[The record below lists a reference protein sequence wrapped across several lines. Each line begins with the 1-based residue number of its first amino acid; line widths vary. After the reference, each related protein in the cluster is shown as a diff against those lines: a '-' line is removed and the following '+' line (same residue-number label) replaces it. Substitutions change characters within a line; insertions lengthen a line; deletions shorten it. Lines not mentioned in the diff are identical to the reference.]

1 MLRAN
6 AVMADGPPMVFS
18 NRLAAVLSLTCSATV
33 HSSSSDMSPPPTRG
47 AVLGE
52 FATIDAGSTNTY

>member
-18 NRLAAVLSLTCSATV
+18 SRFPEVLSLTCSAAWR
-33 HSSSSDMSPPPTRG
+33 SSSSVMSLPALG
-47 AVLGE
+47 CVLGE
-52 FATIDAGSTNTY
+52 FATISAGSTKTV